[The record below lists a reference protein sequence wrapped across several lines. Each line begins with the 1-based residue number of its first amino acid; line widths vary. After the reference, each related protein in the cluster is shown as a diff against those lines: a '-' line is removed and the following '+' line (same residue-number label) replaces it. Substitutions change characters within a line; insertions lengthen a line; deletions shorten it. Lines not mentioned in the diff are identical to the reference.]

1 MNHTPERTDDTLKPI
16 DLRKVFESKN
26 PKLARWIP
34 GFLFR
39 RLKKIICLDDIN
51 DFIAKHGTRKGLD
64 FANAIMEYLHLSLDI
79 QNAEN
84 LPAPDG
90 RYLFVSNHPFGGPD
104 GIALIS
110 FLGAKYLELKFPV
123 NDILLNLKNLNNIF
137 LPVNKH
143 GKQSK
148 EAVKAIEDAYA
159 SDCQMIM
166 FPAGL
171 CSRKIKGVIKDLE
184 WKKNFITEAVKH
196 QRDVVPIYIGGQNSN
211 FFYNLSNFRKKIGLK
226 ANIEMLWLP
235 KEAYRKKDTTL
246 TLKIGRPIP
255 WQTFDKSKKPQE
267 WAAEVK
273 EILYS
278 YK

>member
-1 MNHTPERTDDTLKPI
+1 MNHTPEQTDDTLKPI

-110 FLGAKYLELKFPV
+110 FLGARYPELKFPV

-196 QRDVVPIYIGGQNSN
+196 RRDVVPIYIGGQNSN

-246 TLKIGRPIP
+246 TLKIGHPIP

>member
-1 MNHTPERTDDTLKPI
+1 MNHTPEMADDTLKPI
-16 DLRKVFESKN
+16 DLKKVFESKN

-34 GFLFR
+34 RFVLN

-51 DFIAKHGTRKGLD
+51 DFISKHGNRKGLD
-64 FANAIMEYLHLSLDI
+64 FANAIMEYLNLSLDI
-79 QNAEN
+79 QCAEN
-84 LPAPDG
+84 LPPAEG
-90 RYLFVSNHPFGGPD
+90 RYLFVSNHPLGGPD

-110 FLGAKYLELKFPV
+110 FLGSRYAKLKFPV
-123 NDILLNLKNLNNIF
+123 NDILLNLKNLNTIF

-148 EAVKAIEDAYA
+148 EAVKAIEEAYA

-171 CSRKIKGVIKDLE
+171 CSRKIKGVIRDLE

-196 QRDVVPIYIGGQNSN
+196 RRNVVPIYIGGQNSD
-211 FFYNLSNFRKKIGLK
+211 FFYNLSNFRKKIGLS
-226 ANIEMLWLP
+226 NIEMLWLP
-235 KEAYRKKDTTL
+235 QEAYRKKNSTL
-246 TLKIGRPIP
+246 TLKVGKPIP

-273 EILYS
+273 EMLYS